1 MSTNKKRRQ
10 NSQKTFAIKRRKSA
24 GSTYEPTDPNKGKP
38 KIVTVKDDLK
48 QDFSST
54 TAPSSHTT
62 NKTNTR
68 KLTKVG
74 KYIAIDC
81 EMVGVGFEGQ
91 RSALARVSIVNYN
104 GVVIYDKYV
113 RPMERITDFR
123 TEISGIT
130 SKLLIDAHEFKQAQ
144 QEVAELIKGK
154 IVVGHALHHDFKAL
168 LLDHPRMMTRDTSIY
183 RTFRTKYARGKPPSL
198 KKLAQ
203 EELGLTIQENKHSS
217 VEDAK
222 ICMLLFRKHKRE
234 WEQSIFTKTYKVAK
248 KSKSTKEKHTI
259 SVRNNNKDR
268 S

>member
-1 MSTNKKRRQ
+1 MFSTNKKRRQ
-10 NSQKTFAIKRRKSA
+10 NSQKTFAIKRRKST
-24 GSTYEPTDPNKGKP
+24 GSTYEPTDSNKGKS

-48 QDFSST
+48 QNWNST
-54 TAPSSHTT
+54 NASSSHTT
-62 NKTNTR
+62 DETNTG

-113 RPMERITDFR
+113 RPIERITDFR

-130 SKLLIDAHEFKQAQ
+130 PKLLVDAHEFKQVQ
-144 QEVAELIKGK
+144 QEVAELIKSK

-183 RTFRTKYARGKPPSL
+183 RIFRTKYARGKPPSL

-222 ICMLLFRKHKRE
+222 ICMLLFRKHKHE
-234 WEQSIFTKTYKVAK
+234 WEQSIFTKTHRVAK
-248 KSKSTKEKHTI
+248 KSKSNQAREQHT
-259 SVRNNNKDR
+259 V
-268 S
+268 